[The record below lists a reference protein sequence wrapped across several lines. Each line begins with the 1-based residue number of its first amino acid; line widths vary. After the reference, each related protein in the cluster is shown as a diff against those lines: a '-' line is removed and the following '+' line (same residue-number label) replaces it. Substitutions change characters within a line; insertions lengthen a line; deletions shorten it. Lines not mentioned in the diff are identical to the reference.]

1 MSDSD
6 SRRRSPPP
14 MTPPKREGAKGGD
27 QRAARFEAR
36 QQPPPP
42 PPSPLSKLIDLPD
55 EPPELR
61 PRPARNAK
69 AAVQTTVRQA
79 PPRVVVGARPAPAT
93 TYNPAAEAATD
104 LERARLLEARSLPT
118 RSYYPDE
125 TPRRSLF
132 EISLGNPALILLIG
146 VACLVIFLLASAP
159 TRTRFSNFMGQGGIS
174 AGANDM
180 TNVGLTLPPAPAGE
194 HSILGAPSITPED
207 VEAVLREYNSP
218 AVGTGRAWVAL
229 GQQYGIDPAY
239 ALAFFIHESTAGTNP
254 GWAGLK
260 PGGGSTHNVGNIIC
274 AGYPTCYGRFRDYA
288 SWDEGIE
295 DWYKLIAKEY
305 VEGRSIQTVEQIV
318 PVYAPAFE
326 NNVDAYVNAV
336 VSMVDGWRRQRGG
349 Q

>member
-6 SRRRSPPP
+6 SRRRSSPPT
-14 MTPPKREGAKGGD
+14 TPPKREGAKGSD

-42 PPSPLSKLIDLPD
+42 PPRPLSKLIDLPD

-79 PPRVVVGARPAPAT
+79 TPRVVVGARPAPPT
-93 TYNPAAEAATD
+93 TYNPTADAAAD
-104 LERARLLEARSLPT
+104 LERARLLDARSLST
-118 RSYYPDE
+118 RSYYPIDA
-125 TPRRSLF
+125 PRRSFF
-132 EISLGNPALILLIG
+132 EISLGNPVLILLIG

-159 TRTRFSNFMGQGGIS
+159 ARTRFSNFIEQGGMS
-174 AGANDM
+174 AGANDVA
-180 TNVGLTLPPAPAGE
+180 NVTLPAPPAGE
-194 HSILGAPSITPED
+194 HSMLGAPSITAED

-218 AVGTGRAWVAL
+218 AAGTGRAWIAL

-260 PGGGSTHNVGNIIC
+260 PGGESTHNVGNIIC

-305 VEGRSIQTVEQIV
+305 VQGRSIQTVEEIV

-336 VSMVDGWRRQRGG
+336 VSMVDGWRRRGG
-349 Q
+349 GR